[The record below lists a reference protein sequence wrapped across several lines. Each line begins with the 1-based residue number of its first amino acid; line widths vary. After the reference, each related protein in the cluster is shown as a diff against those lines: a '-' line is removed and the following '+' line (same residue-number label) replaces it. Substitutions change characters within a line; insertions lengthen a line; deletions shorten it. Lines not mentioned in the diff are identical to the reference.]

1 MEYIAINE
9 EFDSWKDS
17 WQESKFVSD
26 LNERQRERDFREGY
40 IRGFEK
46 AILILKENKNEDL
59 AH

>member
-1 MEYIAINE
+1 MEYVAINE

-40 IRGFEK
+40 MRGFEK
-46 AILILKENKNEDL
+46 AILILKENKNENL

>member
-1 MEYIAINE
+1 MEYVAINE

-40 IRGFEK
+40 MRGFEK